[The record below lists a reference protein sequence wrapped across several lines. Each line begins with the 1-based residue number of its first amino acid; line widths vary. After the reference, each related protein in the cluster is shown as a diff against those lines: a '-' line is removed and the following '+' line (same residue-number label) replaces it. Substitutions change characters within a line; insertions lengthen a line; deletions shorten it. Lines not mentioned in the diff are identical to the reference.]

1 MTTPR
6 ASHGL
11 RDTRRRRSLTQVRR
25 LLEQLHQEPEAGAMT
40 TDDAL
45 ALREQIRQEAEGRQ
59 PILPLSLIPRK
70 DSPS

>member
-1 MTTPR
+1 
-6 ASHGL
+6 
-11 RDTRRRRSLTQVRR
+11 
-25 LLEQLHQEPEAGAMT
+25 MT
-40 TDDAL
+40 TDEAL